1 MDKLKSIFKI
11 TFLLSAV
18 LFVFA
23 SCSDDDKEE
32 PAPQPSRTIS
42 KVSIYKSTDKAEL
55 MTSLIFTYDNDNRL
69 VRIDNTDPVG
79 VVNYVYSDDNK
90 ISYNYSSINSTL
102 VKVNTALENGR
113 AYLCEFTGEE
123 SATVY
128 SYDNGYLKAS
138 NNGKGLTLQ
147 YNWDNGNLKAIIS
160 SDTGN
165 KYGATF
171 TSTSVANDYSFDL
184 NTLVQLINGNDEYV
198 NIMNTY
204 GQIAG
209 ILGNRSKNLIKDSR
223 YIYDD
228 SYDSKGRLKLL
239 TIYTPNAEG
248 YTFKIEYKDN
258 NLDN

>member
-1 MDKLKSIFKI
+1 MNKLNSIFKI
-11 TFLLSAV
+11 TFFLSAA
-18 LFVFA
+18 LLMFA

-55 MTSLIFTYDNDNRL
+55 LTSLIFTYDTESRL
-69 VRIDNTDPVG
+69 VRIDNTEPVG
-79 VVNYVYSDDNK
+79 IVNYVYSDDNK
-90 ISYNYSSINSTL
+90 ISYNYSSTNSTL

-113 AYLCEFTGEE
+113 AYLCEFSGDE

-147 YNWDNGNLKAIIS
+147 YNWDNGNLKSTIS
-160 SDTGN
+160 SDTGS

-171 TSTSVANDYSFDL
+171 TSTSITNDYSFDL
-184 NTLVQLINGNDEYV
+184 NTLAQLINSDSDYV
-198 NIMNTY
+198 TVMNTY

-209 ILGNRSKNLIKDSR
+209 ILGNKSKNLIKDSR
-223 YIYDD
+223 YMYDD
-228 SYDSKGRLKLL
+228 SYDSEGRLKLL
-239 TIYTPNAEG
+239 TLYTPNAEG

-258 NLDN
+258 ILK